1 MDDFKKENIIKA
13 TAWDYNCPRYVKRTK
28 GDGKKLRRYSRR
40 KLRMKDKSF
49 IIKEEKEWLKK
60 ENKYENCNK

>member
-13 TAWDYNCPRYVKRTK
+13 TAWDYNCPRYIKRTK

-49 IIKEEKEWLKK
+49 ITKEEKE
-60 ENKYENCNK
+60 